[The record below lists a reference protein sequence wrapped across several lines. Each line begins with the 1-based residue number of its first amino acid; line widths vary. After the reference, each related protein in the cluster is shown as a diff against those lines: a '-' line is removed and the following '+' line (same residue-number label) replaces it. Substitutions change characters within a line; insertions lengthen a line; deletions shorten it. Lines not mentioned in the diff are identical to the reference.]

1 MRSHFAR
8 LHGKWKLSIWPSEV
22 DDKNRRW
29 KSHVA
34 CLPYIYIAWDAQFVY
49 FSWHLWRK
57 AQFLL
62 YLHWKILTIGVSPHP
77 IHSYI
82 LWINA
87 KTIGS
92 FEFKFSVDIVK
103 TIIIILR
110 SVHFR
115 LTYCSTRPIPISNG
129 KSSNVVYIK
138 AFQSLVLNRTIR
150 QTNILS
156 RKFFFRLLE
165 FDSLWCV
172 GPFSP
177 FHQNVPLRIHF
188 CVGKSLLYRWL

>member
-1 MRSHFAR
+1 MEIINLAEWSGRQKQEMKIPRCLFAIHLHCMRCTICLFFMAFMTQSTVFIVFALENIDHR
-8 LHGKWKLSIWPSEV
+8 G
-22 DDKNRRW
+22 
-29 KSHVA
+29 
-34 CLPYIYIAWDAQFVY
+34 F
-49 FSWHLWRK
+49 
-57 AQFLL
+57 
-62 YLHWKILTIGVSPHP
+62 PHP

-150 QTNILS
+150 QTNIL
-156 RKFFFRLLE
+156 LE